1 MSSSLK
7 LVILTSF
14 LDASGEKDKWTKFQ
28 IITVVAVICSLV
40 VIVAIFI
47 FLYRWRQV
55 WGRQHGIRPPP
66 RTLRLPRMPSANS
79 FLSRSSRHKVQPSND
94 DDFEIDHDI
103 EELDANYE
111 IVGNANT
118 ARSLS
123 GHIRLPSSPGPVR
136 RNTEPSFFHS
146 IGPTFHR
153 LARTIPIPWKTR
165 PHGLSPVSG
174 DAIFD
179 IDDGPHQ
186 GSRYRSDST
195 LQNYRNPLR
204 ANYAPKVPS
213 SNRTRSEPV
222 IEEELNSDVDSDD
235 EVRPAHFDPG
245 HERERLINKVYPSRE
260 SPADVM
266 LISRSGQNFTI
277 ESGET
282 PTAGSSSHG
291 QHAQET
297 LRPPQRASKSHSSVS
312 IECICPTQLHSLTLH
327 LTASSCASCPSE
339 SGPSTSHLIATFAGE
354 VTAGF

>member
-1 MSSSLK
+1 
-7 LVILTSF
+7 
-14 LDASGEKDKWTKFQ
+14 
-28 IITVVAVICSLV
+28 
-40 VIVAIFI
+40 
-47 FLYRWRQV
+47 
-55 WGRQHGIRPPP
+55 
-66 RTLRLPRMPSANS
+66 MPSANS

-146 IGPTFHR
+146 IGPTLHR